1 VRTAGSGTCGPMES
15 PSSQYC
21 SQARMFPARS
31 QSAPTTVPQADSNM
45 PVPGM
50 AEIARA
56 RLNRT
61 EVGVSLEPAASVYRN
76 EIIIFACGNFPSH
89 LQ

>member
-1 VRTAGSGTCGPMES
+1 MNAGSGTCGPMEF

-31 QSAPTTVPQADSNM
+31 QSAPATVPQADSNM
-45 PVPGM
+45 PVPRM
-50 AEIARA
+50 AEIAR
-56 RLNRT
+56 RGSILPKSECPENLLRT
-61 EVGVSLEPAASVYRN
+61 FHRN
-76 EIIIFACGNFPSH
+76 EIIIFAYGNFPSH